1 MSPKAVFGLSLLLL
15 LLAEHA
21 VLAAPSTLVLAVE
34 GMT

>member
-1 MSPKAVFGLSLLLL
+1 MTPKAGFGFALLLL
-15 LLAEHA
+15 LLVAQA